1 MRKLVRHVHRPSRIR
16 RHHVLLGAIGLGL
29 AVHAANGLIASLSTS
44 KEQVAREAESRM
56 LDALGER
63 SLRACPR
70 DVADLTDG
78 ATHDP
83 WGQPYKIL
91 CDDRG
96 DNVYISIISLGP
108 ERGPIISDTRVY

>member
-1 MRKLVRHVHRPSRIR
+1 MRRLVRQVGKPSLIR
-16 RHHVLLGAIGLGL
+16 RHHVLLATIGLGL
-29 AVHAANGLIASLSTS
+29 AIHAASGIIQSLSTS
-44 KEQVAREAESRM
+44 KEQIARETEQNM

-70 DVADLTDG
+70 DVHDLTD

-83 WGQPYKIL
+83 WGNPYKIL

-96 DNVYISIISLGP
+96 DNVYISIVSLGP
-108 ERGPIISDTRVY
+108 DRGPIISVTNVY